1 MHRSHQVGQI
11 SETILTEWLLRRDYY
26 VARPTAGQGPVD
38 IVAYNEKGQIILL
51 DSKTEST
58 RVNTGRK
65 NPTRIYRALSP
76 IQKRLGVRIAYVD
89 QDTREVNIVPPLED

>member
-1 MHRSHQVGQI
+1 MHKSHQKGQI
-11 SETILTEWLLRRDYY
+11 SETILTEWLLQKDYY

-51 DSKTEST
+51 DRKTEST

-65 NPTRIYRALSP
+65 KPTRIYRALSP

-89 QDTREVNIVPPLED
+89 KDTREVNIVPPLED

>member
-1 MHRSHQVGQI
+1 MHRSHRVGQI
-11 SETILTEWLLRRDYY
+11 SETILTEWLLQKDFY

-51 DSKTEST
+51 DSKTEAT
-58 RVNTGRK
+58 RVNPGAKT
-65 NPTRIYRALSP
+65 PSRIYRTLSP

-89 QDTREVNIVPPLED
+89 QDTREVKIVPPLEE